1 MKKKQKQDNQT
12 HKLAIVEQKT
22 EQKGLKITNI
32 EEKKPNGNEKKQ

>member
-1 MKKKQKQDNQT
+1 LKKKQKQENQT
-12 HKLAIVEQKT
+12 HKPVVVEQKT